1 MFNQAVETTLGARM
15 SDHSAFLTNDELAE
29 WVACELRK
37 YEERDR
43 LQGEAAKRGLADGLH
58 RQDAKQLARIKAII
72 AGQEAILR
80 DLPDVAL
87 TGDFR
92 VTPTAYGGWAVRYAV
107 RGRSRRQPPDS
118 SNVSLP
124 QTGPLSF

>member
-92 VTPTAYGGWAVRYAV
+92 VTLCRARSADAHGGSHRI
-107 RGRSRRQPPDS
+107 RRMYRCRKRDR
-118 SNVSLP
+118 
-124 QTGPLSF
+124 